1 MRYPD
6 YVWMVHHWY
15 NMDWWRQGHGGCI
28 PSEMMIMLRMQFVI
42 DHYPRID
49 DEDKNI
55 TNVGGIVSASFDY

>member
-1 MRYPD
+1 
-6 YVWMVHHWY
+6 
-15 NMDWWRQGHGGCI
+15 MDWWRQGHGDCNH
-28 PSEMMIMLRMQFVI
+28 SEMMIMLRMQFVI